1 MPDTTTDLDL
11 DWRKSARSM
20 ANNQCIEVKV
30 MIQQP

>member
-1 MPDTTTDLDL
+1 MPDTTTDL